1 MKMAAVPLL
10 RHPVTHRASAAT
22 PEAAVAAMEAMAAV
36 MGRGVTW
43 QNSHYKW
50 IQKRSDSSFIV

>member
-1 MKMAAVPLL
+1 MAAVPLL
-10 RHPVTHRASAAT
+10 RHPVTHRASAAW
-22 PEAAVAAMEAMAAV
+22 EAAVAAMIAMAMAATKIS
-36 MGRGVTW
+36 RGVTW